1 MMKVRKC
8 LERNEMVR
16 DIEITLES
24 LTYIEKI
31 LQAKEAIKEWEEAIK
46 THETRLC
53 EVLGVNLEQIQLII
67 RGDE

>member
-24 LTYIEKI
+24 LVHIEKI

-46 THETRLC
+46 THEARLC

-67 RGDE
+67 RGEE

>member
-8 LERNEMVR
+8 LERNEMTR

-31 LQAKEAIKEWEEAIK
+31 LQAKEAIK

-67 RGDE
+67 RGEE

>member
-8 LERNEMVR
+8 LERNEMTR

-46 THETRLC
+46 THETQLC
-53 EVLGVNLEQIQLII
+53 GVLGVNLEQIQLII
-67 RGDE
+67 RGEE

>member
-8 LERNEMVR
+8 LERNEMAR

-31 LQAKEAIKEWEEAIK
+31 LRAKEVIKEWEEAIK

-67 RGDE
+67 RGEE